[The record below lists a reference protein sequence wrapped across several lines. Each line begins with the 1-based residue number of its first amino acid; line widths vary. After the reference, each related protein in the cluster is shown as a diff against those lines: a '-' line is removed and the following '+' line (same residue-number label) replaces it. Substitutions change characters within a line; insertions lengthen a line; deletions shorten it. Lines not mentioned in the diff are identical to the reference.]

1 MYSMVT
7 PCLLREGDRID
18 RSYDIAEWGGLR
30 LRTDWSRRT
39 CLSCSE
45 GIVFIIEHDIRDIEI
60 ATARVDEVSH
70 PYTIAISVTADCY
83 DGERWIRHLHSCG
96 EWKCATMKCLR
107 RISIDILARL
117 P

>member
-1 MYSMVT
+1 MLNRCLYYFFQFAELRIGRMYSMVT
-7 PCLLREGDRID
+7 SCLLREGDRID

-60 ATARVDEVSH
+60 ATA
-70 PYTIAISVTADCY
+70 
-83 DGERWIRHLHSCG
+83 
-96 EWKCATMKCLR
+96 
-107 RISIDILARL
+107 
-117 P
+117 